1 LEKITKQDIKDNF
14 YYFKSIIIFTVLLAI
29 VYGYM
34 TFVLIEKTSSPTY
47 FKWLF
52 SILVFM
58 FILLLGA
65 IVEILYLNH
74 QIKKKNKDKE
84 VVNQ

>member
-1 LEKITKQDIKDNF
+1 MEKITKQDIKDNF
-14 YYFKSIIIFTVLLAI
+14 YYFKSIIIFTILLAI

-52 SILVFM
+52 GILVFVLII
-58 FILLLGA
+58 ILGI
-65 IVEILYLNH
+65 IVEFLYLSY
-74 QIKKKNKDKE
+74 QVKKKNKENE
-84 VVNQ
+84 VLNQ